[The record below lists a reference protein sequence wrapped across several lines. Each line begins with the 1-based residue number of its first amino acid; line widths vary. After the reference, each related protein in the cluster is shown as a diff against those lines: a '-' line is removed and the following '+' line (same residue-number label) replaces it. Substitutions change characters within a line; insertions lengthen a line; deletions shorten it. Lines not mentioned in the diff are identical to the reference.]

1 MKKIRWTNAELLTL
15 GDLYREGL
23 SYNAIACR
31 LNRTKPAI
39 AYALNKY
46 RDVINVE
53 YRRDPDDHL
62 PEPPLFA
69 RPRPDQQKKVE
80 PSEDAKKP
88 WWKIW

>member
-1 MKKIRWTNAELLTL
+1 MKKPRWTNAELLTL

-23 SYNAIACR
+23 SYNEIACK

-39 AYALNKY
+39 AYALNHY

-53 YRRDPDDHL
+53 YRRDPDQYL
-62 PEPPLFA
+62 PEPPLFV
-69 RPRPDQQKKVE
+69 RPKPEEQRKVE
-80 PSEDAKKP
+80 IKP